1 MSTATLYQ
9 VETADQANSLKVTE
23 IARPVGDWNQYAS
36 LSTATVGN
44 RVYLLGFKAATGV
57 LDVYEFTVAAPW
69 AKVTGA
75 IQVGAEKDIVN
86 TFTLGNHAH
95 IAVYK
100 AKNGIFEIYALGDDL
115 SLSAPLQ
122 YYRNHEPA
130 ITKNFTTVKF
140 FTNFG
145 QVVMLGYDTASGYV
159 ASYTLGMIA
168 TSPSG
173 VPPIAVTPAWSHMW
187 APGWTR
193 FAFFQ
198 FGGANFFLK
207 TNTAKPNVNIDHMN
221 DVLNMGT
228 VEVGSK
234 LNLPDAQT
242 LNNVEPF
249 LLGAGD
255 PYFVT
260 YSKATGQVVLYR
272 FRSDCMGWIAVGKVT
287 SQINAGLVTPVTVP
301 DGKVFLLVG

>member
-9 VETADQANSLKVTE
+9 VETADQANPLKLTE

-44 RVYLLGFKAATGV
+44 RVHLLGFKAATGV
-57 LDVYEFTVAAPW
+57 LDVYEFTLAAPW

-234 LNLPDAQT
+234 LNLPDAQA

-249 LLGAGD
+249 LLSAGD

-260 YSKATGQVVLYR
+260 YLKATGQVVLYR
-272 FRSDCMGWIAVGKVT
+272 FRSDCLGWIAVGNVT
-287 SQINAGLVTPVTVP
+287 SQINAGLVTPVRVP

>member
-1 MSTATLYQ
+1 MSTATVYQ

-75 IQVGAEKDIVN
+75 IQVGVEKDIVN

-130 ITKNFTTVKF
+130 ITKKLHDGEVLHQFRA
-140 FTNFG
+140 G
-145 QVVMLGYDTASGYV
+145 GHAGLRYRLRICGELHAGYDCDFS
-159 ASYTLGMIA
+159 
-168 TSPSG
+168 
-173 VPPIAVTPAWSHMW
+173 
-187 APGWTR
+187 
-193 FAFFQ
+193 
-198 FGGANFFLK
+198 
-207 TNTAKPNVNIDHMN
+207 
-221 DVLNMGT
+221 
-228 VEVGSK
+228 
-234 LNLPDAQT
+234 
-242 LNNVEPF
+242 
-249 LLGAGD
+249 
-255 PYFVT
+255 
-260 YSKATGQVVLYR
+260 
-272 FRSDCMGWIAVGKVT
+272 
-287 SQINAGLVTPVTVP
+287 
-301 DGKVFLLVG
+301 